1 MATGTRNPEPG
12 TRNNRLSA
20 QDTHPATDRG
30 QGVRTSRHKHLV
42 AMMRAVLLYLCLL
55 ELTPAWG
62 QNLVPNGSFE
72 EYTQCPEF
80 FGYAQYA
87 TGWLNLHTSSA
98 DYFNRC
104 QENLVV
110 GVPFNT
116 CGYQEPADGEGYI
129 GLATTFPGLGWYRE
143 IVGIALSEPLQT
155 GVPVCLSFQMALG
168 GFGSWN
174 GNSAMF
180 TSKGVGMRFCN
191 EFPGDW
197 TAYLYPN
204 AAALHMTVVPT
215 DTASWYWVSGVYV
228 PDSNYAFLAIG
239 NFFADS
245 LSEIQPLDTT
255 GYGAWGV
262 SYAFIDDV
270 RVSTDLQYCGSNG
283 IHAIDAIR
291 GVGAYPNPFVDKLT
305 VEVRDQTVG
314 KLRWSLID
322 DQGRDVLTGIAN
334 AGVGTFIISTGH
346 LAQGGYALRMHD
358 EAGAFAPVRL
368 VTVSP

>member
-1 MATGTRNPEPG
+1 
-12 TRNNRLSA
+12 
-20 QDTHPATDRG
+20 
-30 QGVRTSRHKHLV
+30 
-42 AMMRAVLLYLCLL
+42 MMRAVLLYLCLL

-110 GVPFNT
+110 GVPYNT
-116 CGYQEPADGEGYI
+116 CGYQEPVDGDGYI

-168 GFGSWN
+168 GFGSWDA
-174 GNSAMF
+174 GSAMF
-180 TSKGVGMRFCN
+180 TSKGVGMRFFN
-191 EFPGDW
+191 EFPADW

-204 AAALHMTVVPT
+204 AAALHMAVVPT

-228 PDSNYAFLAIG
+228 PDSNYAYLAIG

-245 LSEIQPLDTT
+245 LSSILPLDST
-255 GYGAWGV
+255 GYGTAGI

-270 RVSTDLQYCGSNG
+270 RVSMDLQYCSSTG
-283 IHAIDAIR
+283 IHTNGSSR
-291 GVGAYPNPFVDKLT
+291 GVTAYPNPFGDRLT
-305 VEVRDQTVG
+305 VEVGDQTVG
-314 KLRWSLID
+314 ALRWELID
-322 DQGRDVLTGIAN
+322 QHGRRVLADGAE
-334 AGVGTFIISTGH
+334 AGGGTFTISTGH
-346 LAQGGYALRMHD
+346 LAQGVYALRLHD
-358 EAGAFAPVRL
+358 KAGAYAPVRL
-368 VTVSP
+368 VAYSP